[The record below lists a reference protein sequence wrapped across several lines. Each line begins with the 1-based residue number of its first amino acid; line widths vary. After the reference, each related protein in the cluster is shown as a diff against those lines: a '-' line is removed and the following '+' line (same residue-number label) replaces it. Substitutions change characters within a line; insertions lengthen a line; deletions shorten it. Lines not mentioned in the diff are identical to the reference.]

1 LEGKTMFRD
10 ANLCLAF
17 PHHHSR
23 LPAFLAAARVRLR
36 DWYTVYRQRRA
47 LLRLDDALLKDIGIS
62 RVDAFQEGSK
72 PFWRS

>member
-1 LEGKTMFRD
+1 MFRD
-10 ANLCLAF
+10 ANLCLEF
-17 PHHHSR
+17 PPHHHSR